1 MARAAIDIPADYRDG
16 VRKARERERNR
27 IARFVLT
34 EMERNWD
41 IATAERRP
49 MCADTGLPRYYVRA
63 GNEAV
68 IEGGFVALERAL
80 RRATADATASIPL
93 RPNRVHPVTRR
104 DHDNNVGIHAPEVT
118 YAFEPRADGVAGI
131 KRFFV
136 DTLVEFGKRGLACQP
151 AIVGLGLGGSKDT
164 CVRLGKEAACL
175 RVVGSR
181 NPDPAIAA
189 LEEELTALGNYVGI
203 GAMGFAG
210 TSLVVATHIEVAYT
224 HTGGPPVGPAD
235 LARLKLGDVVYISGV
250 LYTARESVYRKVVEQ
265 GVDFPASVRTLT
277 NVNFHCSPAATVRPD
292 GTHAVEAVTA
302 TASFRFGKSMSRW
315 FERSGARVVVGKAG
329 LTELAYR
336 EWFVPHGAIYLTTVG
351 YGMGA
356 AYGRC
361 IKRVVDV
368 HWLAELGIAQALWVL
383 EVERL
388 GPFLVEG
395 DREGKSL
402 FAVANREINLR
413 LEEVYRGLPPYAMGR
428 FGETTARTDEII

>member
-27 IARFVLT
+27 IARFVLA

-41 IATAERRP
+41 IATADRRP

-80 RRATADATASIPL
+80 RKATADATASIPL
-93 RPNRVHPVTRR
+93 RPNRVHPLTRR
-104 DHDNNVGIHAPEVT
+104 DHDNNVGVHAPEVT
-118 YAFEPRADGVAGI
+118 YAFEPRADWIDITAVHKGGLFGTDYRMLFPTDGVAGI
-131 KRFFV
+131 RRFFV

-181 NPDPAIAA
+181 NPEPAVAA
-189 LEEELTALGNYVGI
+189 LEEELTTLVGSADI
-203 GAMGFAG
+203 G
-210 TSLVVATHIEVAYT
+210 
-224 HTGGPPVGPAD
+224 
-235 LARLKLGDVVYISGV
+235 RLKLGDVVYISGV
-250 LYTARESVYRKVVEQ
+250 LYTAREGVYRKVVEQ
-265 GVDFPASVRTLT
+265 GVDFPASVRALT
-277 NVNFHCSPAATVRPD
+277 NVNFHCSPAATGRPD
-292 GTHAVEAVTA
+292 GTYAVEAVTA
-302 TASFRFGKSMSRW
+302 TASFRFGKSMSRS
-315 FERSGARVVVGKAG
+315 FERSGAKVVVGKAG

-336 EWFVPHGAIYLTTVG
+336 EWFVPHGAVYLTTVG

-368 HWLAELGIAQALWVL
+368 HWLAELGKIGRASCR
-383 EVERL
+383 ER
-388 GPFLVEG
+388 V
-395 DREGKSL
+395 
-402 FAVANREINLR
+402 
-413 LEEVYRGLPPYAMGR
+413 
-428 FGETTARTDEII
+428 